1 MTDEKDANI
10 GDEDDS
16 KLGFSLESPQLMT
29 FKPLELLQLKIL
41 MDHLVL
47 YLSVN
52 FEVDDGNE
60 DEGDEASDQGV
71 DGEVDFDPDDQ
82 I

>member
-16 KLGFSLESPQLMT
+16 KLGFSLESPLLMT

-71 DGEVDFDPDDQ
+71 DGKVDFDPEDQ